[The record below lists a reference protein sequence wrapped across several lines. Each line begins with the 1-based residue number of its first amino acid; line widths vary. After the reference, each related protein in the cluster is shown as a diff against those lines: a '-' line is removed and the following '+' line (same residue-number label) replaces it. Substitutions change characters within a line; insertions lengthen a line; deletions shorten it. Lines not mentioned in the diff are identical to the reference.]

1 MTNLAINLTIDTTLQ
16 STILPASIEA
26 LNFDKLKFKLTSAKE
41 AVMSKNVC
49 QFAEQEYKRFLALKY
64 FYPKETFVPNKLVDE
79 FWHAHIL
86 DTKNYQMDC
95 LKVFGSYLHHYP
107 YFGIHD
113 ELDQQNLEN
122 AFKRTK
128 ELYEIWFGPYPD
140 FTAAARCGDD
150 HACHAP
156 SSCACRVPGA
166 CK

>member
-41 AVMSKNVC
+41 AVMSKDVC

-95 LKVFGSYLHHYP
+95 LKVFGSTCTI
-107 YFGIHD
+107 IHI
-113 ELDQQNLEN
+113 LE
-122 AFKRTK
+122 FMM
-128 ELYEIWFGPYPD
+128 
-140 FTAAARCGDD
+140 
-150 HACHAP
+150 
-156 SSCACRVPGA
+156 S
-166 CK
+166 